1 MEDDFF
7 SDLVPIKPTNGSKAA
22 APPTSSGSNAF
33 AVDSV
38 LSALPDA
45 KAPREPASAEQ
56 SPAQQHAPPL
66 LPMGEPRHKKEAR
79 EMESSMQAM
88 LEATFKRFAGG
99 LTNVLEDINRW
110 VLLPPQ
116 ICYVSQGIQSK
127 CHVCYAIHACRVIA
141 HSE

>member
-7 SDLVPIKPTNGSKAA
+7 SDLVPIKPINGSQAA
-22 APPTSSGSNAF
+22 APRTSSSSNAF

-45 KAPREPASAEQ
+45 KAPAEPAHTEH
-56 SPAQQHAPPL
+56 PPTQQQAPPL
-66 LPMGEPRHKKEAR
+66 MPMGEPRHKKEAR
-79 EMESSMQAM
+79 EMEGSMQAL

-110 VLLPPQ
+110 V
-116 ICYVSQGIQSK
+116 QS
-127 CHVCYAIHACRVIA
+127 RM
-141 HSE
+141 